1 MLILDDERIEKKGN
15 IKEKNKLKNK
25 KDLSKIN

>member
-25 KDLSKIN
+25 KGLSKIN